1 MGYSKNIGHNFITQ
15 ILKIIFGVL
24 TGVLVARSLGPSG
37 QGYVAYILL
46 IFNLLGGFGHF
57 GLSSA
62 VMYFQKKSAFDRTEI
77 YSSNVNTLSLIS
89 LVLVVLV
96 SLARSWGWLLDS
108 YSTVYI
114 VGGLFLMVSTIFT
127 SHHQAWLVGD
137 EKIIQNNNI
146 GLLVFFIRSLAIL
159 IFWLWGWLTPLSY
172 FYIMALTMLL
182 WFIIIQLALKEKY
195 LFLVSLPVLKAEFK
209 YGAFGWWSALFAYLL
224 LRVDQIMIK
233 QMIGVSELGIY
244 SIAVIIAELMFL
256 LPTAI
261 TSALIGRLYNLPEQ
275 DNGSAL
281 TARTIRLSFYVC
293 LILSLIGILGSF
305 LIPIVYGAAFA
316 RATWVTIILL
326 PGVLFACI
334 PRIASPW
341 FYAQGKPQ
349 IHLWITFCSFAL
361 NLGANLILIPRM
373 GINGAAL
380 ATTIAY
386 AVYGVWYVLQLAL
399 GEKFG
404 FAALLKPN
412 LQDWQLIRGLLP
424 SALKGTKLP

>member
-1 MGYSKNIGHNFITQ
+1 MGYSKNIGHNFFTQ
-15 ILKIIFGVL
+15 ILKIFFGVF
-24 TGVLVARSLGPSG
+24 TGVIVARSLGPGG

-57 GLSSA
+57 GLNSA
-62 VMYFQKKSAFDRTEI
+62 VTYFQKKSAFDRTEI
-77 YSSNVNTLSLIS
+77 YSSNVNMLSLFS

-96 SLARSWGWLLDS
+96 SLARRWGLLLDS

-114 VGGLFLMVSTIFT
+114 VGGLFFMVSTIFT
-127 SHHQAWLVGD
+127 THHQAWLVGD

-146 GLLVFFIRSLAIL
+146 GLIVFLIRSVAIV
-159 IFWLWGWLTPLSY
+159 IFWLWGGLTPLSF
-172 FYIMALTMLL
+172 FYIMVASMLL
-182 WFIIIQLALKEKY
+182 WFIIIQLSLKEKY
-195 LFLVSLPVLKAEFK
+195 LFLVSLPALKAEFK

-233 QMIGVSELGIY
+233 QILGVSELGIY
-244 SIAVIIAELMFL
+244 SIAVVIAELMFL

-261 TSALIGRLYNLPEQ
+261 TSALIGRLYNLPEHE
-275 DNGSAL
+275 DGSAL

-305 LIPIVYGAAFA
+305 LIPLIYGAAFA
-316 RATWVTIILL
+316 KATWVTIILL

-341 FYAQGKPQ
+341 LYYQGKPH
-349 IHLWITFCSFAL
+349 IHLWITFSTFVL
-361 NLGANLILIPRM
+361 NLVANLILIPRM

-386 AVYGVWYVLQLAL
+386 AAYGAWYILQLAL

-412 LQDWQLIRGLLP
+412 IEDWQMIRGLLR
-424 SALKGTKLP
+424 SIQKTTKLR

>member
-1 MGYSKNIGHNFITQ
+1 MGYSKNIGHNFFTQ
-15 ILKIIFGVL
+15 ILKIIFGVF
-24 TGVLVARSLGPSG
+24 TGVIVARTLGPEG
-37 QGYVAYILL
+37 QGYIAYILL
-46 IFNLLGGFGHF
+46 VFNLLGGFGHF

-62 VMYFQKKSAFDRTEI
+62 VTYFQKKSAFDRTQI

-89 LVLVVLV
+89 LVLVGLV
-96 SLARSWGWLLDS
+96 ALARARGLLLDS

-114 VGGLFLMVSTIFT
+114 VGGVFLMVSTIFT
-127 SHHQAWLVGD
+127 NHHQAWLVGD

-146 GLLVFFIRSLAIL
+146 GLIVFFLRSLAIVV
-159 IFWLWGWLTPLSY
+159 FWLLGLLTPLS
-172 FYIMALTMLL
+172 FFCIMVVSMLL

-195 LFLVSLPVLKAEFK
+195 LCLVSLPALKAEFK
-209 YGAFGWWSALFAYLL
+209 YGAYGWWSALFAYLL

-233 QMIGVSELGIY
+233 QYLGVSELGIY

-261 TSALIGRLYNLPEQ
+261 TSALIGRLYNLPET
-275 DNGSAL
+275 DNGSVL

-293 LILSLIGILGSF
+293 LILSFVGILGSF
-305 LIPIVYGAAFA
+305 LIPFVYGAAFA
-316 RATWVTIILL
+316 RASSVTIILL

-341 FYAQGKPQ
+341 FYVQGKPH
-349 IHLWITFCSFAL
+349 IHLWITFCTFAL
-361 NLGANLILIPRM
+361 NLGANLILIPKM
-373 GINGAAL
+373 GIKGAAL
-380 ATTIAY
+380 ATTISY
-386 AVYGVWYVLQLAL
+386 AGFGIWYVLQLAL

-412 LQDWQLIRGLLP
+412 PEDWQIIRGLLRRN
-424 SALKGTKLP
+424 

>member
-1 MGYSKNIGHNFITQ
+1 MGYSKNIGHNLFTQ
-15 ILKIIFGVL
+15 ILKIIFGIF
-24 TGVLVARSLGPSG
+24 TGVIVARSLGPSG

-46 IFNLLGGFGHF
+46 VFNLLGGFGHF

-62 VMYFQKKSAFDRTEI
+62 VTYFQKKSSFGRTEI

-89 LVLVVLV
+89 VVLV
-96 SLARSWGWLLDS
+96 ILVGLASRLGLLLDS

-127 SHHQAWLVGD
+127 SHHQAWLIGD

-146 GLLVFFIRSLAIL
+146 GLIVFFIRSLAIV
-159 IFWLWGWLTPLSY
+159 IFWLSGLLTPLSF
-172 FYIMALTMLL
+172 FYIMVAAMLL
-182 WFIIIQLALKEKY
+182 WFIIIQISLKEKY
-195 LFLVSLPVLKAEFK
+195 LFMVSLPVLKAEFK

-233 QMIGVSELGIY
+233 QYLNLSELGIY
-244 SIAVIIAELMFL
+244 SIAVVIAELLFL

-261 TSALIGRLYNLPEQ
+261 TGALLGRLYNLPEA
-275 DNGSAL
+275 DNGSLL

-293 LILSLIGILGSF
+293 LILSFVGVLGSF
-305 LIPIVYGAAFA
+305 LIPVVYGAAYA

-341 FYAQGKPQ
+341 FYAQNKPH
-349 IHLWITFCSFAL
+349 IHLWITFCTFVL
-361 NLGANLILIPRM
+361 NIVANLILIPRM
-373 GINGAAL
+373 GIKGAAL

-386 AVYGVWYVLQLAL
+386 AVYGGWYVIQLAL

-412 LQDWQLIRGLLP
+412 LQDWQLIRGLLH
-424 SALKGTKLP
+424 SALKTTKLP